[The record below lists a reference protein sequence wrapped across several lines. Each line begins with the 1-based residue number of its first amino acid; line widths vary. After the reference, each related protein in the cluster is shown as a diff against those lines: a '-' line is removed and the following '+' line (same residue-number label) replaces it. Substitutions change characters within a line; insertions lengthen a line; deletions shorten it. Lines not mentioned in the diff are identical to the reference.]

1 MMSEERARQ
10 MLVEYIERTKKSQSD
25 VAKEMDVSPAY
36 VSEFLK
42 GTYKSP
48 ETAIPKIEQL
58 LKINDKKEVAPREPG
73 FQRTT
78 VSGIVLD
85 LIEHC
90 HIQGKVGVAYGDAG
104 IGKTMAIREYV
115 RLNPDTTVYMTI
127 SPCFATVNG
136 AMELLAK
143 EMRIREKVARQI
155 YSEAVQRLKGSNK
168 VVIVDEAQHLTLKG
182 IEQLRHL
189 AEDSGTGMAFVG
201 NEEIYLKMR
210 GRQEKAYSQL
220 YSRIANRQEVLTNH
234 ITREDIALVFGESGV
249 DGDAVEILFRISRT
263 NYGLRGAVN
272 VFVNAAAVF
281 GEVTAKHISR
291 MAKEM
296 NIA

>member
-10 MLVEYIERTKKSQSD
+10 MLLEYIERTKKSQSD

-42 GTYKSP
+42 GTYKAP
-48 ETAIPKIEQL
+48 EKAIPKIEQL
-58 LKINDKKEVAPREPG
+58 LKINDKKEVAPKEPG

-78 VSGIVLD
+78 VSGIVMD
-85 LIEHC
+85 LIAYC
-90 HIQGKVGVAYGDAG
+90 HIQGKIGVVYGDAG
-104 IGKTMAIREYV
+104 VGKTMAIREYA
-115 RLNPDTTVYMTI
+115 RQNSDTAIVITI
-127 SPCFATVNG
+127 SPCFATMTGVN
-136 AMELLAK
+136 ELLA
-143 EMRIREKVARQI
+143 EELRIREKVSRKIQT
-155 YSEAVQRLKGSNK
+155 EAVRKLRGSNK
-168 VVIVDEAQHLTLKG
+168 VIIIDEAQHLTVRV
-182 IEQLRHL
+182 INHLRCL
-189 AEDSGTGMAFVG
+189 ADESGVGMAFIG

-210 GRQEKAYSQL
+210 GSGQASYAQL
-220 YSRIANRQEVLTNH
+220 YSRIADNKHVLTSH
-234 ITREDIALVFGESGV
+234 ITKEDIELIFGKSGV

>member
-90 HIQGKVGVAYGDAG
+90 HIQGKVGVAYGA
-104 IGKTMAIREYV
+104 A
-115 RLNPDTTVYMTI
+115 P
-127 SPCFATVNG
+127 
-136 AMELLAK
+136 
-143 EMRIREKVARQI
+143 
-155 YSEAVQRLKGSNK
+155 VQVPQEECQGLS
-168 VVIVDEAQHLTLKG
+168 AA
-182 IEQLRHL
+182 EQSILGVLRPRH
-189 AEDSGTGMAFVG
+189 APEG
-201 NEEIYLKMR
+201 NENCHLLLPVHAGK
-210 GRQEKAYSQL
+210 
-220 YSRIANRQEVLTNH
+220 
-234 ITREDIALVFGESGV
+234 
-249 DGDAVEILFRISRT
+249 
-263 NYGLRGAVN
+263 
-272 VFVNAAAVF
+272 
-281 GEVTAKHISR
+281 
-291 MAKEM
+291 
-296 NIA
+296 